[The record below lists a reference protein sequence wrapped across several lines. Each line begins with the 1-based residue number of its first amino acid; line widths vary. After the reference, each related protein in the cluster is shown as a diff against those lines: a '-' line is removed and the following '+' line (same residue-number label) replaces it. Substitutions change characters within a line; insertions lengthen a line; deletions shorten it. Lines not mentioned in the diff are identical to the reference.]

1 MKTVTDKIGDT
12 MVLIQV
18 MEEPVEIV
26 GEAEQGRATELTGI
40 DDRLKDAYSKVKTL
54 ITDIADDIGTE
65 LKTINSA
72 ARPKQIEM
80 EMNIGI
86 SAQFGP
92 VCLLSAKGDY
102 AIKVKMIWELTSN
115 ASTNQ
120 SAN

>member
-1 MKTVTDKIGDT
+1 MKVVTDTIGNT
-12 MVLIQV
+12 MVLMQV
-18 MEEPVEIV
+18 MDDVIEMV
-26 GEAEQGRATELTGI
+26 GETGQGRATEPTGV

-54 ITDIADDIGTE
+54 ITDIAEDIGMQFAD
-65 LKTINSA
+65 IQSA

-120 SAN
+120 PAN